1 MYIIRHNYEEYFIL
15 YMDNELGADE
25 RRMVESFVQSNPD
38 LKDEL
43 DSLLQY
49 KLEADT
55 SISFAGKEE
64 LMKVNGETPVT
75 FSNYEDWL
83 YLYAD
88 NELSGTQKAAVET
101 FIASNLSVSKEWE
114 LIQKSKLQAD
124 ESIVFANKEVL
135 YRREEKVRPLLPRW
149 WRIAAAAVVL
159 IAAGLTTA
167 IIINT
172 NKSGDTKLPV
182 ATTIDTKNNNAQP
195 ATAVVN
201 SPEQA
206 GNPVAAANTG
216 NNTNTVSNSNPDNKK
231 KETIPVVNVPDNNN
245 VAQKNNGP
253 APEKNNPVIITPEQL
268 KNKETGIAENK
279 PGNQTN
285 NLPVPDQN
293 PYYNN
298 NRKKE
303 DAIAK
308 TEIPAEIKNQTPP
321 LTDPVVTTGNPQT
334 SDIVQASLQENG
346 KKNKL
351 RGFLRK
357 VTRTFEK
364 RTNIEAT
371 DGNDRLLIA
380 GLSFK
385 MK

>member
-1 MYIIRHNYEEYFIL
+1 
-15 YMDNELGADE
+15 
-25 RRMVESFVQSNPD
+25 
-38 LKDEL
+38 
-43 DSLLQY
+43 
-49 KLEADT
+49 
-55 SISFAGKEE
+55 
-64 LMKVNGETPVT
+64 
-75 FSNYEDWL
+75 L

-88 NELSGTQKAAVET
+88 NELNGTQKAAVET
-101 FIASNLSVSKEWE
+101 FIASNPAVSKDWE

-135 YRREEKVRPLLPRW
+135 YRREEKVRPLFPRW
-149 WRIAAAAVVL
+149 WRLAAAAVLL
-159 IAAGLTTA
+159 IAAGLTTVLV
-167 IIINT
+167 INS
-172 NKSGDTKLPV
+172 NKSSGAELPV
-182 ATTIDTKNNNAQP
+182 AGTTGTKNNSTKAP
-195 ATAVVN
+195 ANNPVVVVN
-201 SPEQA
+201 TNP
-206 GNPVAAANTG
+206 GNT
-216 NNTNTVSNSNPDNKK
+216 
-231 KETIPVVNVPDNNN
+231 NN
-245 VAQKNNGP
+245 VAVNPGADKKQKEILPAVNTPGNNAVVQKNNVP
-253 APEKNNPVIITPEQL
+253 APEKNSPVINMPEQI

-279 PGNQTN
+279 PVNQTN

-308 TEIPAEIKNQTPP
+308 TDIPAEIKNQTPP